1 MEAIIEQ
8 QYKESMEMDTMRR
21 KAEEERNLERSKNKH
36 LRVEVEELIKENQR
50 LNQDKIQLNSRLNS
64 LR

>member
-1 MEAIIEQ
+1 
-8 QYKESMEMDTMRR
+8 MDTMRR